1 MGPTFMAEQCKRLV
15 PKFMPD
21 LPLDKAEVIKKEI
34 DTAAK
39 EQAEMDKAT
48 KKAELQAIANPEP
61 GGFGG
66 GA

>member
-1 MGPTFMAEQCKRLV
+1 
-15 PKFMPD
+15 MPD